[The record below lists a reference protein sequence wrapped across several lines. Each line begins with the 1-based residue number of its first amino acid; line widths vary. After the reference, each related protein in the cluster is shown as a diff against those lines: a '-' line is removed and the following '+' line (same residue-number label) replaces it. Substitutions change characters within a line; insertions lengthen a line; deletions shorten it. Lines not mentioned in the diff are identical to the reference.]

1 MVHDL
6 VTWGDGGSAVAYGF
20 DVSEAKPAARKTGTD
35 DEEISW

>member
-35 DEEISW
+35 DEEITW